1 MHDQD
6 PDIDNRSREA
16 SEDGPE
22 DLYRIG
28 TVAQL
33 TDISVERLRA
43 WERRYG
49 LAPAH
54 RAGKTRFYSASQLAR
69 LTKIKRLIDAG
80 HPISSLVELTD
91 EQLNERQVALPGA
104 GTGSGGMSSQ
114 PARTGLIGTN
124 LLVLEQQQG
133 EDLRIQIAGRWA
145 NLAAFERDQL
155 GVDRLDAVVVQM
167 PVASEDDLDVIVDYF
182 PNAQIVALY
191 QFGTAKHVAAIEDRG
206 VPALKWPTPWQ
217 DIENAVASVHRQAN
231 APEKAAARR
240 FSDEELVAIAAST
253 LSDPTGCPQHLVE
266 LISQLNAFADYSR
279 SLGEDPLLDGIH
291 VDATQA
297 RSHLERALE
306 ALAMAEGLIA
316 TPEPEAA
323 DLAAKL
329 DQPAHPP
336 G

>member
-1 MHDQD
+1 MHDQEPSTEPGLD
-6 PDIDNRSREA
+6 RQNST
-16 SEDGPE
+16 E

-28 TVAQL
+28 TVAQI
-33 TDISVERLRA
+33 TGISVERLRA

-69 LTKIKRLIDAG
+69 LGKIKRLIDAG
-80 HPISSLVELTD
+80 QPISSLVELTD
-91 EQLNERQVALPGA
+91 EQLDERQMALPSA
-104 GTGSGGMSSQ
+104 TGMSTQ
-114 PARTGLIGTN
+114 PAKTGLIGTN
-124 LLVLEQQQG
+124 LLVLEQQQS

-155 GVDRLDAVVVQM
+155 GVDNLDAVVVQM
-167 PVASEDDLDVIVDYF
+167 PVAKVEDLDVIVDYY

-191 QFGTAKHVAAIEDRG
+191 QFGTPNNVAAIEERG
-206 VPALKWPTPWQ
+206 VPALNWPTPWQ
-217 DIENAVASVHRQAN
+217 EIESAVASVHRQAN
-231 APEKAAARR
+231 ASQKAAARR

-279 SLGEDPLLDGIH
+279 SLGDEPLLDGIH

-316 TPEPEAA
+316 TPEPEVA
-323 DLAAKL
+323 DQAVPNPLF
-329 DQPAHPP
+329 
-336 G
+336 

>member
-1 MHDQD
+1 MDDQD
-6 PDIDNRSREA
+6 PRIESSTGSTTD
-16 SEDGPE
+16 DGGE

-49 LAPAH
+49 LSPAH

-91 EQLNERQVALPGA
+91 AQLDERQSALSSSA
-104 GTGSGGMSSQ
+104 GMSGQ
-114 PARTGLIGTN
+114 PAKTGLIGTN
-124 LLVLEQQQG
+124 LLVLEQQQD

-155 GVDRLDAVVVQM
+155 GIDTLDAVVVQM
-167 PVASEDDLDVIVDYF
+167 PVANEDDLDVIVDYF
-182 PNAQIVALY
+182 PKAQIVALY
-191 QFGTAKHVAAIEDRG
+191 QFGTAKHVAAIENRG

-217 DIENAVASVHRQAN
+217 EIESAVASVHRQAD
-231 APEKAAARR
+231 APQKAAARR

-279 SLGEDPLLDGIH
+279 SLGEDALMDGIH

-316 TPEPEAA
+316 TPEPGAA
-323 DLAAKL
+323 DLI
-329 DQPAHPP
+329 

>member
-1 MHDQD
+1 MRDQEPNTEPGVD
-6 PDIDNRSREA
+6 RDSDEA
-16 SEDGPE
+16 TE

-28 TVAQL
+28 TVAQI
-33 TDISVERLRA
+33 TQISVERLRA

-80 HPISSLVELTD
+80 QPISSLVELSD
-91 EQLNERQVALPGA
+91 AQLDERQMVLPSA
-104 GTGSGGMSSQ
+104 VGMSTQ
-114 PARTGLIGTN
+114 PANTGLIGTN

-145 NLAAFERDQL
+145 NLAAFEQDQL
-155 GVDRLDAVVVQM
+155 GVDGLDAVVVQM
-167 PVASEDDLDVIVDYF
+167 PVAKVEDLDVIVDYY

-191 QFGTAKHVAAIEDRG
+191 QFGTANNVAAIEERG
-206 VPALKWPTPWQ
+206 VPALNWPTTWQ
-217 DIENAVASVHRQAN
+217 EIENAVTSVHRQAN
-231 APEKAAARR
+231 ASEKAAARR

-279 SLGEDPLLDGIH
+279 SLGDEPLLDGIH

-316 TPEPEAA
+316 TPESE
-323 DLAAKL
+323 LT
-329 DQPAHPP
+329 
-336 G
+336 

>member
-1 MHDQD
+1 MHDQG
-6 PDIDNRSREA
+6 PDIENDSEA
-16 SEDGPE
+16 LSDDGPE

-80 HPISSLVELTD
+80 HPISSLAELTD
-91 EQLNERQVALPGA
+91 EQLDERQSALPDA
-104 GTGSGGMSSQ
+104 GSAGVATQ

-155 GVDRLDAVVVQM
+155 GVDTLDAVVVQM

-191 QFGTAKHVAAIEDRG
+191 QFGTAKHVTAIENRG

-231 APEKAAARR
+231 APEKAAPRR

-279 SLGEDPLLDGIH
+279 SLGEEALLEGIH

-316 TPEPEAA
+316 TPDPEAA
-323 DLAAKL
+323 DLSGKVPRRA
-329 DQPAHPP
+329 

>member
-1 MHDQD
+1 MRDQE
-6 PDIDNRSREA
+6 PNTA
-16 SEDGPE
+16 SEHGQDGDTSE

-28 TVAQL
+28 TVARI

-49 LAPAH
+49 LVPAH

-80 HPISSLVELTD
+80 QPISSLVELSD
-91 EQLNERQVALPGA
+91 AQLDERQTALPTA
-104 GTGSGGMSSQ
+104 TAMSVQ
-114 PARTGLIGTN
+114 PAKTGLIGTN
-124 LLVLEQQQG
+124 LLVLEQQQSD
-133 EDLRIQIAGRWA
+133 DLRIQIAGRWA
-145 NLAAFERDQL
+145 NLAAFERDQM
-155 GVDRLDAVVVQM
+155 GVDGLDAVVVQM
-167 PVASEDDLDVIVDYF
+167 PVAKVEDLDVIVDYH

-191 QFGTAKHVAAIEDRG
+191 QFGTPNNVSAIEERG
-206 VPALKWPTPWQ
+206 VPALQWPTTWQ
-217 DIENAVASVHRQAN
+217 EIESAVASVHRQVTDSR
-231 APEKAAARR
+231 KAAARR

-253 LSDPTGCPQHLVE
+253 LSDPSGCPQHLVE

-279 SLGEDPLLDGIH
+279 SLGDEPLLDGIH

-316 TPEPEAA
+316 MPEPEPESEPEASA
-323 DLAAKL
+323 SNALF
-329 DQPAHPP
+329 
-336 G
+336 

>member
-1 MHDQD
+1 MESGRPWMHDQEPSTEPGLD
-6 PDIDNRSREA
+6 RQNST
-16 SEDGPE
+16 E

-28 TVAQL
+28 TVAQI
-33 TDISVERLRA
+33 TGISVERLRA

-69 LTKIKRLIDAG
+69 LGKIKRLIDAG
-80 HPISSLVELTD
+80 QPISSLVELTD
-91 EQLNERQVALPGA
+91 EQLDERQMALPSA
-104 GTGSGGMSSQ
+104 TGMSTQ
-114 PARTGLIGTN
+114 PAKTGLIGTN
-124 LLVLEQQQG
+124 LLVLEQQQS

-155 GVDRLDAVVVQM
+155 GVDNLDAVVVQM
-167 PVASEDDLDVIVDYF
+167 PVAKVEDLDVIVDYY

-191 QFGTAKHVAAIEDRG
+191 QFGTPNNVAAIEERG
-206 VPALKWPTPWQ
+206 VPALNWPIPWQ
-217 DIENAVASVHRQAN
+217 EIESAVASVHRQAN
-231 APEKAAARR
+231 ASQKAAARR

-279 SLGEDPLLDGIH
+279 SLGDEPLLDGIH

-316 TPEPEAA
+316 TPEPEVA
-323 DLAAKL
+323 DQAVPNPLF
-329 DQPAHPP
+329 
-336 G
+336 

>member
-1 MHDQD
+1 MHDQEPESD
-6 PDIDNRSREA
+6 VDRPDDDTA
-16 SEDGPE
+16 E

-28 TVAQL
+28 TVAQI
-33 TDISVERLRA
+33 TQISVERLRA

-80 HPISSLVELTD
+80 QPISSLVELSD
-91 EQLNERQVALPGA
+91 EQLDERQMALPQGA
-104 GTGSGGMSSQ
+104 GAGISAQ
-114 PARTGLIGTN
+114 PAKTGLIGTN

-155 GVDRLDAVVVQM
+155 GVDTLDAVVVQM
-167 PVASEDDLDVIVDYF
+167 PVARVEDLDVIADYY
-182 PNAQIVALY
+182 PAAQIVALY
-191 QFGTAKHVAAIEDRG
+191 QFGTPNNVAAIEERG
-206 VPALKWPTPWQ
+206 VPALNWPTPWQ
-217 DIENAVASVHRQAN
+217 DIENAVASVHRPVN

-253 LSDPTGCPQHLVE
+253 LSDPSGSPQHLVE

-279 SLGEDPLLDGIH
+279 SLGDDPLHDGIH

-297 RSHLERALE
+297 RAHLERALE

-316 TPEPEAA
+316 TPEPEHA
-323 DLAAKL
+323 DN
-329 DQPAHPP
+329 PAPDLQN
-336 G
+336 

>member
-1 MHDQD
+1 MHDQE
-6 PDIDNRSREA
+6 PSNEPGLA
-16 SEDGPE
+16 SQDGDTPE

-28 TVAQL
+28 TVAQI
-33 TDISVERLRA
+33 TQISVERLRA

-54 RAGKTRFYSASQLAR
+54 RSGKTRFYSTSQLAR

-80 HPISSLVELTD
+80 QPISSLVELTD
-91 EQLNERQVALPGA
+91 EQLDERQMALPSA
-104 GTGSGGMSSQ
+104 TGMSTQ
-114 PARTGLIGTN
+114 PAKTGLIGTN

-155 GVDRLDAVVVQM
+155 GVDSLDAVVVQM
-167 PVASEDDLDVIVDYF
+167 PVARAEDLDVIIDYY
-182 PNAQIVALY
+182 PDAQIVALY
-191 QFGTAKHVAAIEDRG
+191 QFGTANNVAAIEERG
-206 VPALKWPTPWQ
+206 VPALNWPSSWQ
-217 DIENAVASVHRQAN
+217 DIENAVASVHREAN
-231 APEKAAARR
+231 APQKAAARR

-253 LSDPTGCPQHLVE
+253 LQDPSGCPQHLVE

-279 SLGEDPLLDGIH
+279 SLGDEPLLDGIH

-316 TPEPEAA
+316 SPEPEAA
-323 DLAAKL
+323 EENSKKPLF
-329 DQPAHPP
+329 
-336 G
+336 

>member
-1 MHDQD
+1 MHDQESSNEPGLD
-6 PDIDNRSREA
+6 HQDSDST
-16 SEDGPE
+16 E

-28 TVAQL
+28 TVAQI

-69 LTKIKRLIDAG
+69 LSKIKRLIDAG
-80 HPISSLVELTD
+80 QPISSLAELTD
-91 EQLNERQVALPGA
+91 EQLDERQLALPDPIGA
-104 GTGSGGMSSQ
+104 SGISTQ
-114 PARTGLIGTN
+114 PAKTGLIGTN

-155 GVDRLDAVVVQM
+155 GVDDLDAVVVQM
-167 PVASEDDLDVIVDYF
+167 PVAKVKDLEVIADYY

-191 QFGTAKHVAAIEDRG
+191 QFGTPNNVAAIEERG
-206 VPALKWPTPWQ
+206 VPALNWPTPWQ
-217 DIENAVASVHRQAN
+217 EIESAVASVHRQADASQN
-231 APEKAAARR
+231 AAARR

-253 LSDPTGCPQHLVE
+253 LSDPSGCPQHLVE

-279 SLGEDPLLDGIH
+279 SLGDGPLLDGIH

-316 TPEPEAA
+316 TPEPEAQA
-323 DLAAKL
+323 PAAKTSF
-329 DQPAHPP
+329 
-336 G
+336 

>member
-1 MHDQD
+1 MHDQEPSNTPGLAGQD
-6 PDIDNRSREA
+6 DDN
-16 SEDGPE
+16 PE

-28 TVAQL
+28 TVAQI
-33 TDISVERLRA
+33 TQISVERLRA

-54 RAGKTRFYSASQLAR
+54 RSGKTRFYSASQLAR

-80 HPISSLVELTD
+80 QPISSLVELTD
-91 EQLNERQVALPGA
+91 EQLEERQMALPTA
-104 GTGSGGMSSQ
+104 IGMSTQ
-114 PARTGLIGTN
+114 PAKTGLIGTN

-155 GVDRLDAVVVQM
+155 GVDSLDAVVVQM
-167 PVASEDDLDVIVDYF
+167 PVARVEDLDVIVDYY

-191 QFGTAKHVAAIEDRG
+191 QFGTANNVAAIEERG
-206 VPALKWPTPWQ
+206 VPALNWPSSWQ
-217 DIENAVASVHRQAN
+217 DIENAVASVHREAN
-231 APEKAAARR
+231 APQKAAARR

-253 LSDPTGCPQHLVE
+253 LQDPSGCPQHLVE

-279 SLGEDPLLDGIH
+279 SLGDEPLLDGIH

-316 TPEPEAA
+316 SPDPEAA
-323 DLAAKL
+323 AENSKNPSL
-329 DQPAHPP
+329 
-336 G
+336 

>member
-1 MHDQD
+1 MHDQE
-6 PDIDNRSREA
+6 PESDIDRP
-16 SEDGPE
+16 DGDTAE

-28 TVAQL
+28 TVAQI
-33 TDISVERLRA
+33 TQISVERLRA

-80 HPISSLVELTD
+80 QPISSLVELTD
-91 EQLNERQVALPGA
+91 EQLDDRQMALPQATGA
-104 GTGSGGMSSQ
+104 AGISAQ
-114 PARTGLIGTN
+114 PAKTGLIGTN

-155 GVDRLDAVVVQM
+155 GVDTLDAVVVQM
-167 PVASEDDLDVIVDYF
+167 PVARVEDLDVIADYY
-182 PNAQIVALY
+182 PAAQIVALY
-191 QFGTAKHVAAIEDRG
+191 QFGTPNNVAAIEERG
-206 VPALKWPTPWQ
+206 VPALNWPTPWQ
-217 DIENAVASVHRQAN
+217 DIENAVASVHRPVN

-253 LSDPTGCPQHLVE
+253 LSDPSGSPQHLVE

-279 SLGEDPLLDGIH
+279 SLGDDPLHDGIH

-297 RSHLERALE
+297 RAHLERALE

-316 TPEPEAA
+316 TPEPEHAESHA
-323 DLAAKL
+323 PDL
-329 DQPAHPP
+329 QN
-336 G
+336 

>member
-6 PDIDNRSREA
+6 PDIETGAEPRAD
-16 SEDGPE
+16 DGPE

-33 TDISVERLRA
+33 TQISVERLRA

-54 RAGKTRFYSASQLAR
+54 RAGKTRFYSASQLER

-80 HPISSLVELTD
+80 HPISTLVELTD
-91 EQLNERQVALPGA
+91 EQLDERQTALPGA
-104 GTGSGGMSSQ
+104 TGISAQ

-145 NLAAFERDQL
+145 NLAAFEQDQL
-155 GVDRLDAVVVQM
+155 GVDTLDAVVVQM
-167 PVASEDDLDVIVDYF
+167 PVANEDDLDVIVDHF
-182 PNAQIVALY
+182 PTAQIVALY

-217 DIENAVASVHRQAN
+217 DIENTVASVHREAN

-266 LISQLNAFADYSR
+266 LISQLNAFAEYSR
-279 SLGEDPLLDGIH
+279 SLGEDALLDGIH

-316 TPEPEAA
+316 TPDPEAA
-323 DLAAKL
+323 AA
-329 DQPAHPP
+329 P
-336 G
+336 

>member
-6 PDIDNRSREA
+6 PSKETELGQS
-16 SEDGPE
+16 SEDASE

-33 TDISVERLRA
+33 TQISVERLRA

-80 HPISSLVELTD
+80 QPISSLVELTD
-91 EQLNERQVALPGA
+91 AQLEERQQALPPA
-104 GTGSGGMSSQ
+104 SGMSTQ
-114 PARTGLIGTN
+114 PAKTGLIGTN
-124 LLVLEQQQG
+124 LLVLEQQQD
-133 EDLRIQIAGRWA
+133 EDLRIQIIGRWA
-145 NLAAFERDQL
+145 NLAAFEQDQL
-155 GVDRLDAVVVQM
+155 GIDGLDAVVVQM
-167 PVASEDDLDVIVDYF
+167 PVAKVEDLEVIVDYY
-182 PNAQIVALY
+182 PEAQIVALY
-191 QFGTAKHVAAIEDRG
+191 QFGTANIITAIEERG
-206 VPALKWPTPWQ
+206 VPAIKWPASWQ
-217 DIENAVASVHRQAN
+217 EIESAVASVHRSVD

-279 SLGEDPLLDGIH
+279 SLGDEPLLDSIH
-291 VDATQA
+291 VDATNA
-297 RSHLERALE
+297 RSNLERALE

-316 TPEPEAA
+316 TPESE
-323 DLAAKL
+323 LS
-329 DQPAHPP
+329 
-336 G
+336 

>member
-1 MHDQD
+1 MRDQEPSNELD
-6 PDIDNRSREA
+6 SSRKGG
-16 SEDGPE
+16 DTPE

-28 TVAQL
+28 TVAQI

-54 RAGKTRFYSASQLAR
+54 RSGKTRFYSASQLAR

-80 HPISSLVELTD
+80 QPISSLVELTD
-91 EQLNERQVALPGA
+91 EQLDERQMALPTAPGV
-104 GTGSGGMSSQ
+104 SSQ
-114 PARTGLIGTN
+114 PAKTGLIGTN

-155 GVDRLDAVVVQM
+155 GVDGLDAVVVQM
-167 PVASEDDLDVIVDYF
+167 PVARLEDLDVIADYY

-191 QFGTAKHVAAIEDRG
+191 QFGTPNNVAAIEERG
-206 VPALKWPTPWQ
+206 VPALNWPTSWQ
-217 DIENAVASVHRQAN
+217 EIENAVASVHRQAD
-231 APEKAAARR
+231 APQKAAARR

-253 LSDPTGCPQHLVE
+253 LSDPSGCPQHLVE

-279 SLGEDPLLDGIH
+279 SLGDEPLLDGIH

-323 DLAAKL
+323 DEAGAKAL
-329 DQPAHPP
+329 F
-336 G
+336 

>member
-1 MHDQD
+1 MRDKD
-6 PDIDNRSREA
+6 PHIETDTESPA
-16 SEDGPE
+16 GDGPD

-33 TDISVERLRA
+33 TQISVERLRA

-54 RAGKTRFYSASQLAR
+54 RAGKTRFYSAPQLAR

-80 HPISSLVELTD
+80 QPISSLVELTD
-91 EQLNERQVALPGA
+91 EQLDERQSALAGA
-104 GTGSGGMSSQ
+104 APGMSGQ

-124 LLVLEQQQG
+124 LLVLEQQQD

-155 GVDRLDAVVVQM
+155 GVDTLDAVVVQM
-167 PVASEDDLDVIVDYF
+167 PVANEDDLDVIVDYF
-182 PNAQIVALY
+182 PKAQIVALY
-191 QFGTAKHVAAIEDRG
+191 QFGTAKHVAAIENRG
-206 VPALKWPTPWQ
+206 IPALRWPTPWQ
-217 DIENAVASVHRQAN
+217 EIESAVASVHRQAN
-231 APEKAAARR
+231 APQKAAARR

-279 SLGEDPLLDGIH
+279 SLGEDALLDGIH

-316 TPEPEAA
+316 TPDPEAA
-323 DLAAKL
+323 DLI
-329 DQPAHPP
+329 